1 MVEYQLPKLRVA
13 GSNPVARSTFLVK
26 EAQVTALPNP
36 TGTPAK
42 KKTDKKPAGV
52 VLKGVHKG
60 SPADEAGLKAGDR
73 ILYINDMPIDDFL
86 DLYVASF
93 DQAYVMKYERGG
105 SKTEAEFERAPGVP
119 LGVDVDMGDL
129 HECHNKCVF
138 CFFDQM
144 PKGLRKELYFKDED
158 YRLSFLHGNYLALT
172 NLKPEDEERIE
183 RMKLSPLYVSVHAT
197 HPEVR
202 ERMLGKK
209 PPEDVMAIL
218 KRLGAKGIQFH
229 TQIVV
234 VPGYNSG
241 EILRQTLEDLVE
253 MGETILSVGVV
264 PVGLTAH
271 REGLPEVE
279 PVDADLAKE
288 VVTMV
293 RGFNHRMRQRIGKGV
308 VYAADELFI
317 KAGMALPGAS
327 YYDDY
332 PQVENGIGM
341 LRLLLDSAKEAVL
354 PERLRDKWITFVT
367 GTLAKPYL
375 VEIAGILRKEG
386 LIANVLAPH
395 NSLFGDIVTVSGLLP
410 GKDVVALKPRLK
422 GFDAVVLPPD
432 MVSAAGLTLDGM
444 TVEDL
449 EKELGLPVVPGS
461 MDVRDILD
469 ELEERISGTHN

>member
-1 MVEYQLPKLRVA
+1 M
-13 GSNPVARSTFLVK
+13 
-26 EAQVTALPNP
+26 TALPNP

-42 KKTDKKPAGV
+42 AKKANKKPAGV
-52 VLKGVHKG
+52 VVTAVYEN
-60 SPADEAGLKAGDR
+60 SPAAGAGLKVGDK
-73 ILYINDMPIDDFL
+73 ILDINGMPIEDFL

-93 DQAYVMKYERGG
+93 DQTYVMKYERGG
-105 SKTEAEFERAPGVP
+105 KAMTAEFEREPGQP
-119 LGVDVDMGDL
+119 LGIEVDLDKI
-129 HECHNKCVF
+129 HECHNNCVF

-172 NLKPEDEERIE
+172 NLTPADEERIVE
-183 RMKLSPLYVSVHAT
+183 QRLSPLYVSVHST

-202 ERMLGKK
+202 ERLLGNK
-209 PPEDVMAIL
+209 PPEHVMDTI
-218 KRLGAKGIQFH
+218 KRLGEKGIQFH

-241 EILRQTLEDLVE
+241 DVLRETIEELVE
-253 MGETILSVGVV
+253 MDDVILSVGVV

-271 REGLPEVE
+271 REGLTDLE
-279 PVDADLAKE
+279 PVDAELAKD
-288 VVTMV
+288 VVRLV
-293 RGFNHRMRQRIGKGV
+293 RGFNHRMRDRTGNGV

-317 KAGMALPGAS
+317 KAGMALPQS
-327 YYDDY
+327 PYYDDY

-341 LRLLLDSAKEAVL
+341 LRVLLDSAYDVIV
-354 PERLRDKWITFVT
+354 PESLREKWITFVT

-375 VEIAGILRKEG
+375 VEIAGILRGKG
-386 LIANVLAPH
+386 MIANVLAPD

-410 GKDVVALKPRLK
+410 GKDVAALKPRLK

-432 MVSAAGLTLDGM
+432 MLNADGLTLDGM
-444 TVEDL
+444 KVEDL

-461 MDVRDILD
+461 LDVGDILD
-469 ELEERISGTHN
+469 ELEEKLGK

>member
-1 MVEYQLPKLRVA
+1 LPAPL
-13 GSNPVARSTFLVK
+13 FLVK

-42 KKTDKKPAGV
+42 PKKKSKKPAGV
-52 VLKGVHKG
+52 IVQAVHEG
-60 SPADEAGLKAGDR
+60 SPAAEGGLKKGDR
-73 ILYINDMPIDDFL
+73 ILDINGMPIDDFL

-93 DQAYVMKYERGG
+93 DQTYIMKYERGG
-105 SKTEAEFERAPGVP
+105 TAMTADFERGPGVP
-119 LGVDVDMGDL
+119 LGIDVNLDDI
-129 HECHNKCVF
+129 HECRNNCVF

-172 NLKPEDEERIE
+172 NLTPADEERIVE
-183 RMKLSPLYVSVHAT
+183 QKLSPLYVSVHAT

-202 ERMLGKK
+202 ERLLGAK
-209 PPEDVMAIL
+209 PPENIMDTL
-218 KRLGAKGIQFH
+218 KRLGEKGIQFH

-241 EILRQTLEDLVE
+241 EILRETIEDLVE
-253 MGETILSVGVV
+253 MGEMILSVGVV

-271 REGLPEVE
+271 REGLPEIE
-279 PVDADLAKE
+279 PVDEELARE
-288 VVTMV
+288 VVRTV
-293 RGFNHRMRQRIGKGV
+293 RGFNHRMRQRTGSGV

-317 KAGMALPGAS
+317 RAGIALPDS
-327 YYDDY
+327 PYYDDY

-341 LRLLLDSAKEAVL
+341 LRILLDSAAEAIV
-354 PERLRDKWITFVT
+354 PEVLRDKWITFVT

-375 VEIAGILRKEG
+375 VEVAGILRNEG
-386 LIANVLAPH
+386 VIANVLAPH

-410 GKDVVALKPRLK
+410 GKDVLALKPRLK

-432 MVSAAGLTLDGM
+432 MLNADGLTLDGM
-444 TVEDL
+444 TVDDL
-449 EKELGLPVVPGS
+449 ERELGLPVVPGS
-461 MDVRDILD
+461 IDVGDILD
-469 ELEERISGTHN
+469 ELEEKLA

>member
-1 MVEYQLPKLRVA
+1 M
-13 GSNPVARSTFLVK
+13 
-26 EAQVTALPNP
+26 TALPNP

-42 KKTDKKPAGV
+42 AKKANKKPAGV
-52 VLKGVHKG
+52 VVTAVYEG
-60 SPADEAGLKAGDR
+60 SPAAGAGFKVGDK
-73 ILYINDMPIDDFL
+73 ILDINGMPIDDFL

-93 DQAYVMKYERGG
+93 DQSYVMKYERGG
-105 SKTEAEFERAPGVP
+105 KAMTAEFEREPGQP
-119 LGVDVDMGDL
+119 LGIEVDLDKI
-129 HECHNKCVF
+129 HECHNNCVF

-172 NLKPEDEERIE
+172 NLTPADEERIVE
-183 RMKLSPLYVSVHAT
+183 QRLSPLYVSVHST

-202 ERMLGKK
+202 ERLLGNK
-209 PPEDVMAIL
+209 PPEHVMDTI
-218 KRLGAKGIQFH
+218 KRLGEKGIQFH

-241 EILRQTLEDLVE
+241 DVLRETIEELVE
-253 MGETILSVGVV
+253 MDDIILSVGVV

-271 REGLPEVE
+271 REGLTDLE
-279 PVDADLAKE
+279 PVDAELAKD
-288 VVTMV
+288 VVRLV
-293 RGFNHRMRQRIGKGV
+293 RGFNHRMRDRTGNGV

-317 KAGMALPGAS
+317 KAGMALPQS
-327 YYDDY
+327 PYYDDY

-341 LRLLLDSAKEAVL
+341 LRVLLDSAYDVIV
-354 PERLRDKWITFVT
+354 PESLREKWITFVT

-375 VEIAGILRKEG
+375 VEIAGILRGKG
-386 LIANVLAPH
+386 MIANVLAPD

-410 GKDVVALKPRLK
+410 GKDVAALKPRLK

-432 MVSAAGLTLDGM
+432 MLNADGLTLDGM
-444 TVEDL
+444 KVEDL

-461 MDVRDILD
+461 LDVGDILD
-469 ELEERISGTHN
+469 ELEEKLGK

>member
-1 MVEYQLPKLRVA
+1 
-13 GSNPVARSTFLVK
+13 
-26 EAQVTALPNP
+26 VTALPNP

-42 KKTDKKPAGV
+42 AKKANKKPAGV
-52 VLKGVHKG
+52 VVTAVYEG
-60 SPADEAGLKAGDR
+60 SPAAGAGFKVGDK
-73 ILYINDMPIDDFL
+73 ILDINGMPIDDFL

-93 DQAYVMKYERGG
+93 DQSYVMKYERGG
-105 SKTEAEFERAPGVP
+105 KAMTAEFEREPGQP
-119 LGVDVDMGDL
+119 LGIEVDLDKI
-129 HECHNKCVF
+129 HECHNNCVF

-172 NLKPEDEERIE
+172 NLTPADEERIVE
-183 RMKLSPLYVSVHAT
+183 QRLSPLYVSVHST

-202 ERMLGKK
+202 ERLLGNK
-209 PPEDVMAIL
+209 PPEHVMDTI
-218 KRLGAKGIQFH
+218 KRLGEKGIQFH

-241 EILRQTLEDLVE
+241 DVLRETIEELVE
-253 MGETILSVGVV
+253 MDDVILSVGVV

-271 REGLPEVE
+271 REGLTDLE
-279 PVDADLAKE
+279 PVDAELAKD
-288 VVTMV
+288 VVRLV
-293 RGFNHRMRQRIGKGV
+293 RGFNHRMRDRTGNGV

-317 KAGMALPGAS
+317 KAGMALPQS
-327 YYDDY
+327 PYYDDY

-341 LRLLLDSAKEAVL
+341 LRVLLDSAYDVIV
-354 PERLRDKWITFVT
+354 PESLREKWITFVT

-375 VEIAGILRKEG
+375 VEIAGILRGKG
-386 LIANVLAPH
+386 MIANVLAPD

-410 GKDVVALKPRLK
+410 GKDVAALKPRLK

-432 MVSAAGLTLDGM
+432 MLNADGLTLDGM
-444 TVEDL
+444 KVEDL

-461 MDVRDILD
+461 LDVGDILD
-469 ELEERISGTHN
+469 ELEEKLGK

>member
-1 MVEYQLPKLRVA
+1 VSATP
-13 GSNPVARSTFLVK
+13 N
-26 EAQVTALPNP
+26 TA
-36 TGTPAK
+36 GTPAK
-42 KKTDKKPAGV
+42 PEKTKKPAGV
-52 VLKGVHKG
+52 VIDAVHPG
-60 SPADEAGLKAGDR
+60 SPAEGGGLKKGDK
-73 ILYINDMPIDDFL
+73 ILDINGMPIDDFL

-93 DQAYVMKYERGG
+93 DQAYVMKYERAG
-105 SKTEAEFERAPGVP
+105 KTATAEFEREAGQA
-119 LGVDVDMGDL
+119 LGIEVGMDDI

-172 NLKPEDEERIE
+172 NLKPEDEARITE
-183 RMKLSPLYVSVHAT
+183 QRLSPLYVSVHAT

-202 ERMLGKK
+202 ERLLGVK
-209 PPEDVMAIL
+209 PPEHVLATM
-218 KRLGAKGIQFH
+218 KRLGEKGIQFH

-241 EILRQTLEDLVE
+241 EVLRQTIEDLVE
-253 MGETILSVGVV
+253 MDDVVLSVGVV

-271 REGLPEVE
+271 REGLPEIE
-279 PVDADLAKE
+279 PVDEDLAKE
-288 VVTMV
+288 IVRMV
-293 RGFNHRMRQRIGKGV
+293 RGFNHRLRDRTGNGV

-317 KAGMALPGAS
+317 KAGIALPES
-327 YYDDY
+327 PYYDDF

-341 LRLLLDSAKEAVL
+341 LRILLDSAGEAIV
-354 PERLRDKWITFVT
+354 PESLREKWITFVT

-375 VEIAGILRKEG
+375 IEVAGYLRSEG
-386 LIANVLAPH
+386 IIANVLAPH
-395 NSLFGDIVTVSGLLP
+395 NSLFGDVVTVSGLLP
-410 GKDVVALKPRLK
+410 GKDVAALKPRLK

-432 MVSAAGLTLDGM
+432 MLNADGLTLDGM

-461 MDVRDILD
+461 LDVRDILD
-469 ELEERISGTHN
+469 ELEEKLA